1 MEKIFSEGIY
11 LNTVHEKAPEFIKA
25 NVSIHIKKAIEWLQ
39 TLEHKGV
46 VDEQGYVRLVG
57 KEGREGKRYFEVD
70 TWKPT
75 EKKEE
80 VTSDEQPP
88 F

>member
-1 MEKIFSEGIY
+1 MADKIFSEGIY
-11 LNTVHEKAPEFIKA
+11 LNKVHDRAPEFVKA
-25 NVSIHIKKAIEWLQ
+25 NVSIHVKKAIEWLQ

-46 VDEQGYVRLVG
+46 IDEKGYIRLSG

-70 TWKPT
+70 TWKP

-80 VTSDEQPP
+80 AVDYNNPP
-88 F
+88 Y